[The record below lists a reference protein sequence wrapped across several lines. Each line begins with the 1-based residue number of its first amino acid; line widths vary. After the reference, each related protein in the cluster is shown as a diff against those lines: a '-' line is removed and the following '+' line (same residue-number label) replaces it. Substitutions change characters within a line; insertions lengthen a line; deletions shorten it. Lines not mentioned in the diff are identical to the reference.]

1 MDKDKLKEYID
12 LCAPSFLIKMKTT
25 TDKSYFFKAH
35 PSGTD
40 KDPAY
45 KDGIFRFTIANIDH
59 VGDEDTHHY
68 REINL
73 NNEFDDL
80 ESLKAVIIPEHKDMY
95 KDIETDGMS
104 VDCGKDNCGGDALKK
119 EDVVP
124 NVPQGKKRESSL
136 PTKTIDLGQEGKD
149 PLIKTQEQ
157 AVAIHGERVE
167 QGKKKLEV
175 APITHQDTGEGGFE
189 ELSDDEEPVEQEG
202 GRKKK
207 KKRRKKRS
215 RSKKRRNKRKNR
227 TKKN

>member
-1 MDKDKLKEYID
+1 MDKDKDKFKEYID
-12 LCAPSFLIKMKTT
+12 LCVPSFLIKMKDRN
-25 TDKSYFFKAH
+25 DKSYFFKAH

-45 KDGIFRFTIANIDH
+45 KEGRFRFTIANIDN
-59 VGDEDTHHY
+59 VGDETTHNY

-73 NNEFDDL
+73 NKEFGNL

-95 KDIETDGMS
+95 KDIVTEEMK

-124 NVPQGKKRESSL
+124 NVPQGVKTKSSL
-136 PTKTIDLGQEGKD
+136 PTGPIDLTPGRQPRVTKQEEVEGVVKK
-149 PLIKTQEQ
+149 IQEAQ
-157 AVAIHGERVE
+157 KRSQEE
-167 QGKKKLEV
+167 
-175 APITHQDTGEGGFE
+175 APITEQSSEGFG
-189 ELSDDEEPVEQEG
+189 DARGQG
-202 GRKKK
+202 GGGKNK
-207 KKRRKKRS
+207 KKRRKKSS